1 MIVNPFSWHYN
12 NNQDSWSPKSFY
24 CFQEASTPFYPM
36 ANNIL
41 TYHCIQVPFL
51 IVSLQI
57 SIENEWLSAVI
68 CILRSF
74 SICCS
79 WLNEKYD
86 YWTRMTY
93 IISKLQLTFC
103 VRNIFLQ
110 ANKGN
115 LKYWS
120 LEIYPWNSFVTQSF
134 KNGFNSTNQKL
145 SDVFWF

>member
-41 TYHCIQVPFL
+41 TYRCIQVPFL

-68 CILRSF
+68 CILRRF
-74 SICCS
+74 SICS
-79 WLNEKYD
+79 ARLNENYD
-86 YWTRMTY
+86 YKSRMTY

-103 VRNIFLQ
+103 VRNNFLQ